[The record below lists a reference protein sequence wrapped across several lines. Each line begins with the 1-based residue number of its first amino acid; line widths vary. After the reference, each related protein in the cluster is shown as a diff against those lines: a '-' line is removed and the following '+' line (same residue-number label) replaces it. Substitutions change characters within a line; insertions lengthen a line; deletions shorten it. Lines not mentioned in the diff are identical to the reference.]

1 MTCIDISKKWMGTI
15 QKRMNKY
22 PNVDFKLG
30 TIFDLDIPDNSYDA
44 VVIHYVLHDI
54 GPNLREEIVK
64 ALSKKLK
71 NNGKVYIR
79 EPLADNHGMP
89 AAEIR
94 ELMIKA
100 GLTEIDFKINKVR
113 LVGESTEAVFQK

>member
-1 MTCIDISKKWMGTI
+1 MCGYISKMEGII
-15 QKRMNKY
+15 QKKMNNY
-22 PNVDFKLG
+22 SNVEFKLG

-54 GPNLREEIVK
+54 DSNLREEIVK
-64 ALSKKLK
+64 ALSRKLK
-71 NNGKVYIR
+71 KGGKVYIR

-94 ELMIKA
+94 ELMIEA
-100 GLTEIDFKINKVR
+100 GLNEIDFKINNTR
-113 LVGESTEAVFQK
+113 LVGKSTEAVFEK